1 MTDAARLLLSP
12 GSAEAPPDILILHNS
27 GFRAV
32 LTFRMPVLK
41 ALAAQALALLA
52 TLAIARSGFLPPLD
66 LLVLA
71 CLQGGLAAFMSAWLR
86 AARWW
91 LPIHLGFLPAVV
103 MASSAALPPWVYLAG
118 FLVLWLVFWTS
129 FRTQVPLFLSNR
141 ITVHRLAHWLPD
153 AGCLRVADLGSG
165 TGSFIAHLARLRP
178 DWQVEGVESA
188 PLPFLLSRWRT
199 RKQSNAVTLHGDLW
213 SYPLGDADV
222 VYAFLSPVPMADLW
236 RKARREMKPGSWL
249 ISNSFEVP
257 AMEATDV
264 IRVGDRRDTHLYC
277 YRIPGGTRSS
287 ANAKAIGRQAE
298 PA

>member
-1 MTDAARLLLSP
+1 
-12 GSAEAPPDILILHNS
+12 
-27 GFRAV
+27 
-32 LTFRMPVLK
+32 MPVLK
-41 ALAAQALALLA
+41 ALAAQAFALLT
-52 TLAIARSGFLPPLD
+52 TLAIARSGLLPPLD

-71 CLQGGLAAFMSAWLR
+71 CLQGCLAAFMSAWLR

-103 MASSAALPPWVYLAG
+103 VASGAALPPWVYLAG
-118 FLVLWLVFWTS
+118 FLVLWLIFWTS

-153 AGCLRVADLGSG
+153 AGRLRAVDLGSG

-199 RKQSNAVTLHGDLW
+199 RKQANAVALRGDLW
-213 SYPLGDADV
+213 SHPLGDADI

-257 AMEATDV
+257 AMDATEV

-277 YRIPGGTRSS
+277 YRIPGGTASS
-287 ANAKAIGRQAE
+287 ANAKAIGRRHTD
-298 PA
+298 PV